1 MNTALG
7 INGVKTYRPLLHVES
22 LALVKNILKDPGNYL
37 GFVRKCVY
45 ARSKFICLARTRIL
59 NIEYCVSFGAPAG
72 TQAA

>member
-37 GFVRKCVY
+37 GFVRKCVSLSSS
-45 ARSKFICLARTRIL
+45 AS
-59 NIEYCVSFGAPAG
+59 VSEHAYMRRV
-72 TQAA
+72 